1 MIPVNYGDEAEQM
14 FLGEYQ
20 HTLDAKGRITIP
32 AKLREGL
39 GDKFIVTKGLD
50 NCLFLYPLDEWRVLE
65 EKLRTLP
72 FTRKDVRAFVRFF
85 FSGASDCEADR
96 QGRIVLPAGLREYA
110 RIDKEVIIVGVGS
123 RVEVWAKELWKNY
136 LQDAGDSYVEIAEKL
151 DELGF

>member
-1 MIPVNYGDEAEQM
+1 MLPVNYGDEAEQM

-123 RVEVWAKELWKNY
+123 RVEVWAKELWENY

>member
-1 MIPVNYGDEAEQM
+1 M

-123 RVEVWAKELWKNY
+123 RVEVWAKELWENY

>member
-123 RVEVWAKELWKNY
+123 RVEVWAKELWENY